1 MAEYGPSDMAR
12 SFRTVRSNTLQIAEE
27 IPEDKYDFVAAP
39 GTRSVR
45 DLLAHIAYSNQLHFD
60 VHRDQRRGTLQGY
73 DFPGY
78 MQRNA
83 AREQGPR
90 TKPEII
96 ATLKEEGDKYA
107 SWLESLSRDFLNET
121 MTNPMGEHPK
131 TRMEYLM
138 AVKEHEMHHRGQLM
152 LIERMLGVTPHLT
165 RAMQERMQE
174 RMRARAAAAASA

>member
-1 MAEYGPSDMAR
+1 MAEYGPADMAR
-12 SFRTVRSNTLQIAEE
+12 SFRTVRNNTLQIAEE

-45 DLLAHIAYSNQLHFD
+45 DLLAHIAYSNQFHFD
-60 VHRDQRRGTLQGY
+60 VHRDQRRSTLQGY
-73 DFPGY
+73 DFPAH

-83 AREQGPR
+83 AREQKPR
-90 TKPEII
+90 TKAEII
-96 ATLKEEGDKYA
+96 AALREEGEKFA
-107 SWLESLSRDFLNET
+107 TWLESLSRDFLNET

-152 LIERMLGVTPHLT
+152 LIERMLGITPHLT
-165 RAMQERMQE
+165 RAMQERM
-174 RMRARAAAAASA
+174 RARAAATASA